1 MLLALLQDLAGP
13 ISLLRHFCV
22 VSAQYTRN
30 AYGGPTQQ
38 KSIVTYRYVHKNAE
52 VILLFEEVQ
61 P

>member
-38 KSIVTYRYVHKNAE
+38 KSIVTYVHKNAE